1 MRADARGMSVL
12 LVGVELGLDA
22 CLEGDRVG
30 QLVGVLERLAH
41 VGLCLVGAALA
52 LEDGDL
58 GLADP
63 FRDGGRTVGSR
74 GGTCPAS
81 STGPGRPSAY
91 VAPVMSMPAVPPT
104 VRGKSFGVVRIADQT
119 RDPSKVIL
127 MGFPRSN
134 ASATRS
140 SRPTLAILRSSSTGV
155 AGLAAVRSGG
165 TGLSGVSMGTS
176 APSSVSVYDP
186 SSRGRRLS
194 PPKEPADSQAHNDG
208 EEKAHYLAHV
218 DQRSIPR
225 PRPGV

>member
-1 MRADARGMSVL
+1 MSSGLGWPRCCRRRWVRSRVRSVITVRWSRGSSTAT
-12 LVGVELGLDA
+12 GL
-22 CLEGDRVG
+22 
-30 QLVGVLERLAH
+30 
-41 VGLCLVGAALA
+41 
-52 LEDGDL
+52 
-58 GLADP
+58 
-63 FRDGGRTVGSR
+63 GSR

-140 SRPTLAILRSSSTGV
+140 SRPTLATLRSSSTGV

-176 APSSVSVYDP
+176 APSSVSVYDT
-186 SSRGRRLS
+186 SSRGRRCLHQ
-194 PPKEPADSQAHNDG
+194 KNQLIARLTTTG

-218 DQRSIPR
+218 DQRSIPG